1 MDTEIGTEWG
11 EERYAGPKY
20 GWKSKDEYNKLLES
34 GALGRGQQTVEMF
47 GSHLLSHASKLH
59 GKWEKHV
66 GKYIPDIPEPN
77 EKVKETLSTA
87 KDIAGHAY
95 NWSIRENVEHAM
107 AVLGVPVEATHWVS
121 KKVDPTGRGI
131 GKAPLGIAETV
142 LTAGGPAALK
152 GGKTLISKSD
162 DIARLLSKT
171 DDLAFATNGVL
182 SQGVNARLTNQP
194 LVSNVF
200 ASTSVPN
207 YPALKPHRSFK
218 TTSKLKTL
226 DEYKDTWRNWPD
238 KTKVGR
244 DKFYK
249 KHGMWIT
256 DEGFKMKPDALRQS
270 PADKAENIKRFGNE
284 MNIRS
289 DKGVWTRKQRGDI
302 LTYMSGET
310 PVSTKAASYK
320 DPVTGAN
327 IIPHHRTS
335 HGELAPW
342 TDVIIDK
349 LNSADPLIKAEGK
362 EMLEIG
368 KDIFK
373 KFDIKVGDTL
383 KNYEGYF
390 HEAHLGPNSIHDL
403 LTQHKIT
410 GPSSRSA
417 FDFTKGQN
425 ALSKGIKVGDKTIP
439 TTEYIRNLPWK
450 REQVFKYR
458 KNIIAEGKGSGK
470 YIKGGEPI
478 TEANTFWNTL
488 IEYIQ
493 TSNQPRQVAREEVL
507 ETFGKQGKNW
517 AKGEI

>member
-1 MDTEIGTEWG
+1 MSYIGGPLPGQEKTE
-11 EERYAGPKY
+11 EEQEE
-20 GWKSKDEYNKLLES
+20 SLNKALS
-34 GALGRGQQTVEMF
+34 TGKKIAGALIPDLTDPRETAEYFTDLVSDIKLTRSPIKGAGVFAGKRLMADLPVVRRAVDAGQEIAKPIIKKAQDFLNKDYFEPVYDSI
-47 GSHLLSHASKLH
+47 GVQPRNLLSESA
-59 GKWEKHV
+59 
-66 GKYIPDIPEPN
+66 
-77 EKVKETLSTA
+77 
-87 KDIAGHAY
+87 
-95 NWSIRENVEHAM
+95 
-107 AVLGVPVEATHWVS
+107 
-121 KKVDPTGRGI
+121 
-131 GKAPLGIAETV
+131 
-142 LTAGGPAALK
+142 
-152 GGKTLISKSD
+152 
-162 DIARLLSKT
+162 
-171 DDLAFATNGVL
+171 
-182 SQGVNARLTNQP
+182 NARLTNQP
-194 LVSNVF
+194 LVSDVF

-226 DEYKDTWRNWPD
+226 DDYKDTWRNWPD

-373 KFDIKVGDTL
+373 KFNIKVGDTL